1 MATLYYAAQFASTT
15 LSVAGGIDDS
25 QTTGIILADI
35 PTTVDADKPGIVC
48 LNWADPLSTDTA
60 EYISYTSIDGSKE
73 LQGVTRGAEDF
84 SAKAHNNGV
93 SVVWVVSKNHIN
105 NLNDEVLD
113 IEDAVTNSFGF
124 YNSSLSRQAIIN
136 SNFDIWQKGSDQ
148 KKLANVAGTK
158 ENKFEITIIGNYSSA
173 YNFLSGLEKL
183 TQFNNVYTLSINLS
197 ENKVTAIIG
206 GASYNRGG
214 Q

>member
-1 MATLYYAAQFASTT
+1 MILERKNSISLAIFLVILIAISYFVIKPLTDKTFQKYKESLDKKAQLEQLKSE
-15 LSVAGGIDDS
+15 
-25 QTTGIILADI
+25 LAELEKTETQLKNKQSKI
-35 PTTVDADKPGIVC
+35 NKV
-48 LNWADPLSTDTA
+48 LNYLPLSNTNNFVTQTEGLA
-60 EYISYTSIDGSKE
+60 AKGGNQLNSIKCGE
-73 LQGVTRGAEDF
+73 P
-84 SAKAHNNGV
+84 
-93 SVVWVVSKNHIN
+93 
-105 NLNDEVLD
+105 
-113 IEDAVTNSFGF
+113 
-124 YNSSLSRQAIIN
+124 
-136 SNFDIWQKGSDQ
+136 QKGSDQ